1 MQLKVGYRPTFLL
14 IRDMDN
20 VKNIIESLIPSD
32 FVVIDYNDF
41 SQSGKIKLIID
52 SYKGVDLKSTSTL
65 ARKIKKSDIINNI
78 YPNGLQ
84 LEISSPG
91 IDADLKYPFQFSKN
105 IGRKLKVLTVNGEEL
120 IIILTNSNDTG
131 ISAKEKNGNE
141 MNLTYDQI
149 ETANVIV
156 EF

>member
-1 MQLKVGYRPTFLL
+1 
-14 IRDMDN
+14 MDN

-105 IGRKLKVLTVNGEEL
+105 IGQNPTLLEAVEK
-120 IIILTNSNDTG
+120 TNSKQIKNL
-131 ISAKEKNGNE
+131 ISLMEKILIS
-141 MNLTYDQI
+141 LTI
-149 ETANVIV
+149 
-156 EF
+156 